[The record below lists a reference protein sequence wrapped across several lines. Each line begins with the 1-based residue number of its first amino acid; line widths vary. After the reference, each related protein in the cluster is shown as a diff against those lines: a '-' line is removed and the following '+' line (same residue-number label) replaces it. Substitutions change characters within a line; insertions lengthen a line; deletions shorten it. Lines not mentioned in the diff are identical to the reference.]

1 MACFIHYNYTGV
13 DFSALRLTELVF
25 QPEDEAI
32 PFPFHMHEDQIPE
45 EVEYFPLFL
54 SMDDSQQGLQLMNA
68 VSVAMVKIQDNDGLY
83 PFISFPISPHS
94 SCRY

>member
-1 MACFIHYNYTGV
+1 MAFFIHYNYTGV
-13 DFSALRLTELVF
+13 DFSASRLTELVF

-32 PFPFHMHEDQIPE
+32 SFPFHLYEDQIPE

-68 VSVAMVKIQDNDGLY
+68 VSVSMVKIQDNDGLY
-83 PFISFPISPHS
+83 TYPFTISPYS